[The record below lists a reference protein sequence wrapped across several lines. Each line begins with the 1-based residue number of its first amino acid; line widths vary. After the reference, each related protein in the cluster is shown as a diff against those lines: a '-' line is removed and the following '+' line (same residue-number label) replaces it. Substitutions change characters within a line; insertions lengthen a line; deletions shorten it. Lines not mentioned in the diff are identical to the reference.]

1 MKRKRIEICSLDFLM
16 FAYERRLEEE
26 ELMDEGRMEVCERA
40 SVYEMKKRKY
50 KNKKRLKLNNN
61 LQTMRNV
68 LEGDRIYHLMAQ
80 AMLSADTSVGGT
92 VAMNYALGK
101 LIAIYKQAMKGLGI
115 DVEAYISDMTD
126 WWSRKISEGADAEDK
141 AQFDEFMTSVE
152 TQTLIDTISK

>member
-1 MKRKRIEICSLDFLM
+1 
-16 FAYERRLEEE
+16 
-26 ELMDEGRMEVCERA
+26 
-40 SVYEMKKRKY
+40 MKKRNY

-80 AMLSADTSVGGT
+80 DMLSADTSVGGT

>member
-1 MKRKRIEICSLDFLM
+1 MVRTCIGIRNEKVFFKRLKIMRKR
-16 FAYERRLEEE
+16 
-26 ELMDEGRMEVCERA
+26 
-40 SVYEMKKRKY
+40 
-50 KNKKRLKLNNN
+50 KNKKKLKLNNN
-61 LQTMRNV
+61 MQVMRNV

-115 DVEAYISDMTD
+115 DVEAYISDMTS
-126 WWSRKISEGADAEDK
+126 WWSRRISEGADAEDK
-141 AQFDEFMTSVE
+141 AEFDEFMASVE

>member
-1 MKRKRIEICSLDFLM
+1 
-16 FAYERRLEEE
+16 
-26 ELMDEGRMEVCERA
+26 
-40 SVYEMKKRKY
+40 MKKRKI
-50 KNKKRLKLNNN
+50 KNKKKLKLNNN

-80 AMLSADTSVGGT
+80 VGGT

-126 WWSRKISEGADAEDK
+126 WWSRQISEGADAEDK

>member
-1 MKRKRIEICSLDFLM
+1 MRTRIGLRNEKEVL
-16 FAYERRLEEE
+16 ERLNIKHSWQSQAAKPSERLKI
-26 ELMDEGRMEVCERA
+26 
-40 SVYEMKKRKY
+40 MKKRKY

>member
-1 MKRKRIEICSLDFLM
+1 MVRTCIGLRNEKVFFKRLKIMRKR
-16 FAYERRLEEE
+16 R
-26 ELMDEGRMEVCERA
+26 
-40 SVYEMKKRKY
+40 

-61 LQTMRNV
+61 MQVMRNV

-115 DVEAYISDMTD
+115 DVETYISDMTG
-126 WWSRKISEGADAEDK
+126 WWSRKISDGADAEDK
-141 AQFDEFMTSVE
+141 ERFDEFMASVE

>member
-1 MKRKRIEICSLDFLM
+1 MVRTCIGIRNEKVFFKRLNIMRKR
-16 FAYERRLEEE
+16 
-26 ELMDEGRMEVCERA
+26 
-40 SVYEMKKRKY
+40 
-50 KNKKRLKLNNN
+50 KNKKKLKLNNN
-61 LQTMRNV
+61 MQVMRNV

-115 DVEAYISDMTD
+115 DVEAYISDMTS
-126 WWSRKISEGADAEDK
+126 WWSRRISEGADAEDK
-141 AQFDEFMTSVE
+141 AEFDEFMASVE

>member
-1 MKRKRIEICSLDFLM
+1 MRKR
-16 FAYERRLEEE
+16 R
-26 ELMDEGRMEVCERA
+26 
-40 SVYEMKKRKY
+40 

-126 WWSRKISEGADAEDK
+126 WWSRKISEGADATATGRHDYRRGRLFNTPRQPDCYRGRGGRKIATGPED
-141 AQFDEFMTSVE
+141 DSRRNT
-152 TQTLIDTISK
+152 

>member
-1 MKRKRIEICSLDFLM
+1 MRKR
-16 FAYERRLEEE
+16 R
-26 ELMDEGRMEVCERA
+26 
-40 SVYEMKKRKY
+40 

-61 LQTMRNV
+61 KQVMRNV

-101 LIAIYKQAMKGLGI
+101 LIAIYKQAMKKLGI
-115 DVEAYISDMTD
+115 DVDTYISDMTD
-126 WWSRKISEGADAEDK
+126 WWGRRISEGADAEDK
-141 AQFDEFMTSVE
+141 AKFDEFMASVE

>member
-1 MKRKRIEICSLDFLM
+1 MVRTCIGVRNEKVFFKRLNIMRKR
-16 FAYERRLEEE
+16 
-26 ELMDEGRMEVCERA
+26 
-40 SVYEMKKRKY
+40 
-50 KNKKRLKLNNN
+50 KNKKKLKLNNN
-61 LQTMRNV
+61 MQVMRNV

-115 DVEAYISDMTD
+115 DVEAYISDMTS
-126 WWSRKISEGADAEDK
+126 WWIRRISEGADAEDK
-141 AQFDEFMTSVE
+141 AEFDEFMASVE

>member
-1 MKRKRIEICSLDFLM
+1 MVRTCIGVRNEKVFFKRLKIMRKR
-16 FAYERRLEEE
+16 
-26 ELMDEGRMEVCERA
+26 
-40 SVYEMKKRKY
+40 

-61 LQTMRNV
+61 KQVMRNV

-101 LIAIYKQAMKGLGI
+101 LIAIYKQAMKQLGI
-115 DVEAYISDMTD
+115 DVDTYISDMTS
-126 WWSRKISEGADAEDK
+126 WWGRRISEGADAEDK
-141 AQFDEFMTSVE
+141 AKFDEFMASVE

>member
-1 MKRKRIEICSLDFLM
+1 MRKR
-16 FAYERRLEEE
+16 
-26 ELMDEGRMEVCERA
+26 
-40 SVYEMKKRKY
+40 

-61 LQTMRNV
+61 MQVMRNV

-80 AMLSADTSVGGT
+80 AMLSADKSVGGT

-115 DVEAYISDMTD
+115 DVETYISDMTG
-126 WWSRKISEGADAEDK
+126 WWSRRISDGADAEDK
-141 AQFDEFMTSVE
+141 ARFDEFMASVE